1 MIDDARGEVNFVMS
15 QDDANLAPRTALT
28 VSTTSRPPFTILFV
42 DPDRARAERLADAV
56 RATCVVGMAPSAYI
70 ALEALRRRL
79 PDLIVTELDLPDMG
93 GVEFITRVHGDP
105 VTRHVLIMVVTNRTT
120 VGDKIAALTAGADD
134 FIVRPVTAEQFLL
147 KTQLLGRFRR
157 VLGR

>member
-1 MIDDARGEVNFVMS
+1 MS
-15 QDDANLAPRTALT
+15 RDDANQSPRTALA
-28 VSTTSRPPFTILFV
+28 VSRTSRRPLTILFV
-42 DPDRARAERLADAV
+42 DPDRQRSERLADAV
-56 RATCVVGMAPSAYI
+56 RATCVVGLAPSAHI
-70 ALEALRRRL
+70 ALEALRQRL

-93 GVEFITRVHGDP
+93 GVEFISRVHNDP
-105 VTRHVLIMVVTNRTT
+105 VMRHVLIMVVTNRAA
-120 VGDKIAALTAGADD
+120 VRDKIAALTAGADD

>member
-1 MIDDARGEVNFVMS
+1 MS
-15 QDDANLAPRTALT
+15 RDDANQSPGAGLT
-28 VSTTSRPPFTILFV
+28 RSTTSRRPLTILFV
-42 DPDRARAERLADAV
+42 DPDRPRAERLADAV
-56 RATCVVGMAPSAYI
+56 RATCVVGMAPSAHI
-70 ALEALRRRL
+70 ALDALGQRL

-93 GVEFITRVHGDP
+93 GVEFITRVHTDP
-105 VTRHVLIMVVTNRTT
+105 VMRHVLIMVVTNRSS